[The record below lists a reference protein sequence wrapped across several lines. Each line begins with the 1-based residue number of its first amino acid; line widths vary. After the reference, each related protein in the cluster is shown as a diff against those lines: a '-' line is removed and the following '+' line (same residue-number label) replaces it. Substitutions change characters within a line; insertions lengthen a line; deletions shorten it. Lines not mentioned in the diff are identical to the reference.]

1 MGEGGTLAGA
11 TAFKLYDTYGF
22 PLDLT
27 QDVMRGF
34 NWKVDTDGFN
44 AAMEEQKAKARKA
57 WAGSGDSAMAPIY
70 VSLAD
75 RLGSTE
81 FLGYETT
88 EAEALITAMIADEAE
103 VEAAKPGQAVSI
115 ICNQTPFYAESGGQ
129 IGDTDDLLIGQ
140 ARDLFPPR
148 CGFIIIVIDGD
159 EQFVFRQT
167 IHIGDQCPGVIDR
180 LFLEIIAKRKIPQHF
195 EERVVTGCVTDI
207 FKIIMLAACTDT
219 FL

>member
-1 MGEGGTLAGA
+1 MIPAGTSPVHDGGHFNELHRAESLITETLKMEETRFKENLGRGLKILVDEVEGMGEGGTLDGA

-44 AAMEEQKAKARKA
+44 SAMEEQKAKARKA

-70 VSLAD
+70 LSLAN

-88 EAEALITAMIADEAE
+88 EAEALITAMIIDEAE

-115 ICNQTPFYAESGGQ
+115 ICNQTPF
-129 IGDTDDLLIGQ
+129 TPKVV
-140 ARDLFPPR
+140 ARS
-148 CGFIIIVIDGD
+148 VIMGS
-159 EQFVFRQT
+159 FM
-167 IHIGDQCPGVIDR
+167 
-180 LFLEIIAKRKIPQHF
+180 K
-195 EERVVTGCVTDI
+195 
-207 FKIIMLAACTDT
+207 LAAQHRWPAPDT
-219 FL
+219 WKTPTGMIVHN